1 MSTSGRSRR
10 RPTGRVIL
18 ATCFAGVVA
27 FGIMAA
33 WLSSERV
40 SGAAEGFMQVLRGLG
55 VRGAVLYAALQI
67 CVAVSGILPASL
79 LGVGAGAIY
88 GLVPGFLLAATS
100 TLAGAILSFFAS
112 RSLLRPSI
120 ESLVARRPRL
130 CNLDALIARE
140 GWKLVC
146 LLRVSPVMPFSATSL
161 ALGLSPIGLR
171 DYAIGTLASL
181 PALCG
186 YVFIGTLAD
195 RGLSAWSTGTGPVR
209 WGLLGIGALATLLL
223 ILRLGQIVVKL
234 GLATSPVRDLT
245 FTDDRTQVDKSR
257 YSLVLSAEVG
267 ARSTDTD

>member
-1 MSTSGRSRR
+1 LSVSGRLHW
-10 RPTGRVIL
+10 RPTGGVIVAACL
-18 ATCFAGVVA
+18 AAIVA
-27 FGIMAA
+27 FGIIAV
-33 WLSSERV
+33 WLSPERV
-40 SGAAEGFMQVLRGLG
+40 TGAAETLMQVLRGLG

-100 TLAGAILSFFAS
+100 TLAGAMLSFFVS
-112 RSLLRPSI
+112 RSLLRPTI
-120 ESLVARRPRL
+120 ESLVAHRPRL
-130 CNLDALIARE
+130 RNLDGLIAQD
-140 GWKLVC
+140 GWKLAC

-195 RGLSAWSTGTGPVR
+195 TGLSTWSTGARPVH

-234 GLATSPVRDLT
+234 GLATSPVGDLT
-245 FTDDRTQVDKSR
+245 FTDDRTQVDK
-257 YSLVLSAEVG
+257 
-267 ARSTDTD
+267 ARTR